1 MTKLSI
7 TLRDK
12 DGEFTVTQEYVS
24 GQKLLDYWDMAVEI
38 EKNADKISI
47 SDVYKKRIN
56 FIAGLFDS
64 SKVTEESILASV
76 PAWGLQNFIKDV
88 FETITGSKEVTGDEK
103 KEQ

>member
-12 DGEFTVTQEYVS
+12 DGEFTVTQEHVS

-38 EKNADKISI
+38 EKNVDKMSI

-56 FIAGLFDS
+56 FIASLFDS

-76 PAWGLQNFIKDV
+76 PAWELQNFIKDV
-88 FETITGSKEVTGDEK
+88 FETITGSKEVTGDKK

>member
-12 DGEFTVTQEYVS
+12 DGEFTVTQEHVS

-38 EKNADKISI
+38 EKNVDNMSI

-88 FETITGSKEVTGDEK
+88 LKRLLVQK
-103 KEQ
+103 KLR